1 MKGSFAL
8 FAVAALACATY
19 PAVGSAADDTA
30 ALRAELDAL
39 KSEYDARVAAL
50 EARIGQLES
59 AAVAV
64 APAPAVSD
72 VSPGVDAA
80 PPAPGSTATAFN
92 PAMSAILGGSY
103 ANLSE
108 DPATYRIAGFLPAGD
123 EIGPGDRS
131 FNLGESEV
139 TLSANVDPYFMGS
152 VTFAMTPED
161 EIEVEE
167 AFFRTLALPSGLTLK
182 GGRFF
187 SGFGYLNEFHAH
199 AWDFVDQPLVY
210 QAFFGGQRAQ
220 DGLQLKW
227 LAPTD
232 LFLEF
237 GAESG
242 NGEAFPGT
250 RRSANGLNGTTLFA
264 HVGGD
269 VGESGSWRAGASWL
283 DLRAEERAYED
294 VDALGNAVENAFTGD
309 SRTWIV
315 DATFKWT
322 RPADPLRR
330 SLKLQGEYMSRTED
344 GELAFDTTGA
354 SLADRYRSEQD
365 GWYVQGVYQF
375 RPRWRAGARYDALDS
390 GTPAIGLVESGALT
404 AEDFALLSHATPSRT
419 SLMVDWNPS
428 EFSRLRAQISWDD
441 ARNAATDEQFF
452 LQYIYSLGVHGAHK
466 F

>member
-1 MKGSFAL
+1 MKESYVL

-19 PAVGSAADDTA
+19 PAAGSAADDTA

-39 KSEYDARVAAL
+39 KSDYDARVAAL

-59 AAVAV
+59 AAAAA
-64 APAPAVSD
+64 APAPAVSA
-72 VSPGVDAA
+72 VPSGIDAA
-80 PPAPGSTATAFN
+80 PRGQPSTATAFN

-103 ANLSE
+103 ANLSA
-108 DPATYRIAGFLPAGD
+108 DPATYRIAGFLPGGD

-131 FNLGESEV
+131 FSLGESEL
-139 TLSANVDPYFMGS
+139 TLSANIDPYFMGS
-152 VTFAMTPED
+152 LTFAMTPED

-167 AFFRTLALPSGLTLK
+167 AFFRTLAVPSGFTLK

-220 DGLQLKW
+220 DGVQLKW

-232 LFLEF
+232 LFLEL

-250 RRSANGLNGTTLFA
+250 RRAANGLNGTTLFA

-269 VGESGSWRAGASWL
+269 VGDSGSWRAGASWL

-294 VDALGNAVENAFTGD
+294 VDTLGNPVENAFTGD
-309 SRTWIV
+309 SRTWIF

-322 RPADPLRR
+322 RPGDPLRR

-344 GELAFDTTGA
+344 GELAFDTA
-354 SLADRYRSEQD
+354 STSLVDRYRSEQD

-375 RPRWRAGARYDALDS
+375 LPRWRAGARYDALDS

-419 SLMVDWNPS
+419 SLMLDWNPS